1 MTALWIF
8 LGVLTIYVLFYFIY
22 GRWIARSIVKVDD
35 TRPTPAVEFE
45 DGRDFVP
52 THKFVVFGHH
62 FASIAGA
69 SPIIGPVIA
78 LAWGWAPALLWILL
92 GNIFIG
98 GIHDYLSLM
107 ASVRH
112 QGKSIQHIASQVIK
126 PRTGKV
132 FAWFI
137 LFVLIL
143 VVAAFSAVVGKTF
156 VANPSV
162 ATASMLFI
170 LAALVMGVLMYKL
183 KLHIVISTLIGLTL
197 MAASVWISLRLP
209 LALPY
214 QAWLGVFFVYII
226 IAASLPVRVLLQP
239 RDYLNAWLLYFGLGV
254 AAITLIVANKGLVL
268 PAFTAFAAPTL
279 KETSA
284 FVPFWPVIPLIIS
297 CGSLSGFHSLVSS
310 GTSSKQIRRESDGLF
325 VGFGSMLTEGILSTL
340 VILIVGSFFYVAFAD
355 QADTIRAGF
364 LTQYPQAV
372 KDPIGVFSQS
382 LGAQANS
389 AFGIAGG
396 VVATFAALWVSSF
409 ALTTLDS
416 TNRIARYVVTELA
429 EPYQVK
435 HPRLFKIL
443 SNSWLAALIPAAAG
457 VGLAW
462 TGSWTTIWP
471 AFGGANQM
479 LASIALISIAAWV
492 LENNKGKGLIALVP
506 ALLLWLTVTAALV
519 WYLVVVLFPQLNAI
533 KADTIPLI
541 IMISVMLVLN
551 FILLY
556 DFFDVVVRKKKS
568 RTLGG
573 AAQVVD

>member
-1 MTALWIF
+1 MSALWIF
-8 LGVLTIYVLFYFIY
+8 LGVLTIYVVFYFTY
-22 GRWIARSIVKVDD
+22 GRWVARSIVHVDD
-35 TRPTPAVEFE
+35 SRPTPAVEFE
-45 DGRDFVP
+45 DDKDFAP

-78 LAWGWAPALLWILL
+78 LAWGWAPALLWIIL

-112 QGKSIQHIASQVIK
+112 QGKSIQYIASQVIK
-126 PRTGKV
+126 PRTGKI

-170 LAALVMGVLMYKL
+170 AVALIMGVLMYRL
-183 KLHIVISTLIGLTL
+183 KLHIVASTAIGLVL
-197 MAASVWISLRLP
+197 MAGSIWISLYAP
-209 LALPY
+209 LVLSY
-214 QAWLGVFFVYII
+214 QVWLIIFFVYII

-254 AAITLIVANKGLVL
+254 AAITLIVAHKGLVL
-268 PAFTAFAAPTL
+268 PAFTAFSAPTL
-279 KETSA
+279 KETKA

-310 GTSSKQIRRESDGLF
+310 GTSSKQIRKESDGLF

-355 QADTIRAGF
+355 QAQAIQGNF
-364 LTQYPQAV
+364 LTAYPQAV
-372 KDPIGVFSQS
+372 KDPIGIFSQS
-382 LGAQANS
+382 LGAQANA
-389 AFGIAGG
+389 AFGIAVGI
-396 VVATFAALWVSSF
+396 VATFAALWVSSF

-429 EPYQVK
+429 EPLAEK
-435 HPRLFKIL
+435 KPRLFKL
-443 SNSWLAALIPAAAG
+443 FSNSWLAALIPAAAG

-462 TGSWTTIWP
+462 TGSWTMIWP

-479 LASIALISIAAWV
+479 LASIALISVAAWV
-492 LENNKGKGLIALVP
+492 LENNQGKGLIALVP
-506 ALLLWLTVTAALV
+506 ALLLWFTVTAALV
-519 WYLVVVLFPQLNAI
+519 WYLVVVLIPQLSAPNAG
-533 KADTIPLI
+533 TVPLLVMI
-541 IMISVMLVLN
+541 IVMLGLN
-551 FILLY
+551 FILIY
-556 DFFDVVVRKKKS
+556 DFFDVLIKKKKS
-568 RTLGG
+568 IKLAGN
-573 AAQVVD
+573 AQIVD